1 MNKAKLIIVI
11 LTLAGSIFAIF
22 VSIAIIVLII
32 QKVSLHCV
40 RFYIMINLCI
50 TNIVTLLMVIFGI
63 IYSLFDGSSIEDD
76 KMNIASSI
84 VGAVTTTTHINSLLT
99 TAFLSIDRYIAVK
112 HSIHYQNILTVPRMF
127 YILIAIWVLSIV
139 VAGVQWLDA
148 QIYFHYYRNKL
159 ITLILFR
166 TVVSVLLLSMSKY
179 TNNIRKQHIRA
190 IEGRQNYF
198 GIKRERLDILRFIR
212 KSLVDSLK
220 LYIATVAV
228 ITILTFIGIIELIL
242 NQGVIAMKLIF
253 ILIFHVTDVGVIT
266 STQRE
271 IRIQL
276 KRTFRM
282 CCYTYVAA
290 QNVVSPNVRASVI

>member
-22 VSIAIIVLII
+22 ASIAIIVLII
-32 QKVSLHCV
+32 RKVSLHRV

-50 TNIVTLLMVIFGI
+50 TNIVILLMVIFGI
-63 IYSLFDGSSIEDD
+63 TYSLFDGSPIEDD

-84 VGAVTTTTHINSLLT
+84 VGTVTTITHINSLLT

-139 VAGVQWLDA
+139 VAGVQWLHV

-166 TVVSVLLLSMSKY
+166 TVVSVLLLSISKSQ
-179 TNNIRKQHIRA
+179 T
-190 IEGRQNYF
+190 
-198 GIKRERLDILRFIR
+198 
-212 KSLVDSLK
+212 
-220 LYIATVAV
+220 T
-228 ITILTFIGIIELIL
+228 
-242 NQGVIAMKLIF
+242 
-253 ILIFHVTDVGVIT
+253 
-266 STQRE
+266 
-271 IRIQL
+271 
-276 KRTFRM
+276 
-282 CCYTYVAA
+282 
-290 QNVVSPNVRASVI
+290 